1 MSIAFSRVLCSA
13 IAAFGAAGAMA
24 GEITLFEYPDFAGRR
39 ITLRGVV
46 SNFDPNGFNDRAA
59 SMVIRDGY
67 WELCSEAYF
76 RGRCATFGPGEYR
89 TLQPALTDTISSARE
104 VGGAPA
110 PLPPPL
116 EARPPAP
123 GFVESA
129 PRIELWERR
138 EFGGRSIVLT
148 SGAPDFER
156 IGFNDRADAAV
167 VYAGVWRLCEHAGLG
182 GQCREFGPGR
192 YNDLGY
198 LGGKVSS
205 AAIAGGFGGGGLIS
219 PQPPPGR
226 ARAILYEYP
235 NFGGGSFIIEANVV
249 ANLDRTGFNDR
260 ASSIRVEGGYW
271 LFCTDA
277 GFEGTCRTFGPGD
290 YASLPWEINDRI
302 SSGRRIHDQYPYNAA
317 PAWNVPR

>member
-1 MSIAFSRVLCSA
+1 MSTTFSRVLCTV
-13 IAAFGAAGAMA
+13 IAAFGAAAATA

-59 SMVIRDGY
+59 SMVIREGY
-67 WELCSEAYF
+67 WELCSDAYF

-89 TLQPALTDTISSARE
+89 HLQPALTDTVSSARE
-104 VGGAPA
+104 VGG
-110 PLPPPL
+110 PPPPPPPPPPQ
-116 EARPPAP
+116 ARPPAP
-123 GFVESA
+123 GYVESA

-148 SGAPDFER
+148 SGAPDFEH

-167 VYAGVWRLCEHAGLG
+167 VYSGVWRLCEHAGLG

-198 LGGKVSS
+198 LGGRVSS
-205 AAIAGGFGGGGLIS
+205 AAIVGGLGSGVIAPAS
-219 PQPPPGR
+219 GR
-226 ARAILYEYP
+226 PRAILYEQP
-235 NFGGGSFIIEANVV
+235 NFGGRSFVIEGNVV
-249 ANLDRTGFNDR
+249 PNLDRTGFNDR

-290 YASLPWEINDRI
+290 YAALPWEINDKI

-317 PAWNVPR
+317 PAWNAPR